1 MSQYLDV
8 AAVDEDRDEDDDS
21 DAAQN
26 GTQTNA
32 FDDEEEENI
41 IDDRI
46 AELPDKIRS
55 VVIKRLAKGGNGDSS
70 YESANANDKKFVM
83 QKLQEHARRKARQK
97 KNKSQ
102 SSTPKKRTFNAFNE
116 DGDDGSGGEGGG
128 ERDKEAEK
136 KMRPTKRDVTPLPR
150 IGLGTND
157 ISRHVPG
164 VGGDLRRVFFKR
176 HDLILK
182 GGMLEVEHGP
192 FQIMQVEDW
201 WKNNDRQRLFAERF
215 AIPIQDYMP
224 LRELAATDTVD
235 VAMTP
240 DYCSKALFAFM
251 STHRSTHLDIPR
263 TPQVENICLPQYHC
277 DRKSHLLLEQGPSGG
292 DSWGGRLPAVEALC
306 VLRHAHGGPRDSA
319 DCYTLE
325 QGRGWRAG
333 RVVCCNCDALHGAKL
348 QHQQPR
354 KGAGGRALL

>member
-83 QKLQEHARRKARQK
+83 QKLDEHARRKARQK

-116 DGDDGSGGEGGG
+116 DGDDGSS
-128 ERDKEAEK
+128 
-136 KMRPTKRDVTPLPR
+136 TKT
-150 IGLGTND
+150 
-157 ISRHVPG
+157 
-164 VGGDLRRVFFKR
+164 
-176 HDLILK
+176 
-182 GGMLEVEHGP
+182 
-192 FQIMQVEDW
+192 
-201 WKNNDRQRLFAERF
+201 
-215 AIPIQDYMP
+215 
-224 LRELAATDTVD
+224 AT
-235 VAMTP
+235 M
-240 DYCSKALFAFM
+240 
-251 STHRSTHLDIPR
+251 
-263 TPQVENICLPQYHC
+263 
-277 DRKSHLLLEQGPSGG
+277 G
-292 DSWGGRLPAVEALC
+292 
-306 VLRHAHGGPRDSA
+306 
-319 DCYTLE
+319 
-325 QGRGWRAG
+325 
-333 RVVCCNCDALHGAKL
+333 
-348 QHQQPR
+348 
-354 KGAGGRALL
+354 